1 MNPSAPKKPSDCGI
15 SLPSLK
21 PSRLLFCPFLQP
33 FIHCLS
39 NCTRSRAS
47 LLVLQEEDFFRS
59 HLGNWVS
66 PTSRCVLYLNF
77 HDQSNP
83 MCRGQVLLIYI
94 SNWFISP
101 VVDMFKGVKC
111 GHLSMVP
118 PVATTNNKD
127 KLASTFEHIYDG
139 RDSQLEIK
147 EDLLLLSIS
156 ARQSVTSFIYVSI
169 I

>member
-1 MNPSAPKKPSDCGI
+1 
-15 SLPSLK
+15 
-21 PSRLLFCPFLQP
+21 
-33 FIHCLS
+33 
-39 NCTRSRAS
+39 
-47 LLVLQEEDFFRS
+47 
-59 HLGNWVS
+59 
-66 PTSRCVLYLNF
+66 
-77 HDQSNP
+77 
-83 MCRGQVLLIYI
+83 
-94 SNWFISP
+94 
-101 VVDMFKGVKC
+101 
-111 GHLSMVP
+111 MVP